1 MMRVHRLLRA
11 GLLTLGVLAGGLA
24 FGGSPALAGEG
35 LGITATF
42 GTAGSGSGQF
52 KEPAGVAVNQES
64 GDVYVVDRGDNRVE
78 RFSSAGAYEAQFNG
92 TEIDGA
98 PAGAGKAAPAKLSE
112 PSGIAIDNACHYQGL
127 SESECKTKD
136 PSNGDVY
143 VIDIGHNVIDKFNE
157 AGEYVGQLSFTEW
170 LLGVA
175 VDSSGNLWAYAK
187 SGFTVHEPSG
197 LGYVA
202 EFSEAGALEK
212 QCGTGRETFPG
223 LAVNS
228 ADDFF
233 LVFRFGQ
240 ALGKYNLGCGQ
251 QAASETEAINGV
263 SALAVDLA
271 TNDLYVGLGT
281 SLAQY
286 GPFGEPFSAPLY
298 RSGAR
303 SSMVAAS
310 GIAVNST
317 SHDVYVTDS
326 SRNLVDVFG
335 VGPSP
340 EVPKSEKAEVK
351 GPLVTFE
358 GELLGGESDYY
369 FAYNDNG
376 SSCEGGGRTP
386 EAKATG
392 TVKVSTTI
400 GVGLESTTQYKVCIV
415 ATSIYGQ
422 ATGLPLT
429 FTTGVEPPVIEEVST
444 PGVGPYEATIKAK
457 VNPENETVT
466 CLVQYGETTKYEEAP
481 VPCEQAS
488 LSGHGGQPASA
499 RLENLKPSTTYF
511 YRVLAKNTTLESGP
525 TEGTGHFK
533 TAAALV
539 PAIESEAV
547 SVETGKEAEPRAV
560 TFAAQVNPEL
570 QQTTNCVFKYGETEA
585 YGKEA
590 ACEPSQHFGRNIN
603 TAQGVHADVKGLL
616 AGVDYHYCVLVKDQT
631 GTSECKDQVFGP
643 PVAVTGA
650 VLSEVPGVAPGTTAT
665 IGGEVNPE
673 ELDTRYYVQ
682 YGETEAYGQV
692 APYPLRS
699 AEEVLKGLYPVPPGL
714 HAGSGKAPVTLGQK
728 GGPPD
733 VPLESLTSGTTYHYR
748 LVAYN
753 ADGTTYG
760 ADMTVRVL
768 PAPQVG
774 PASVSEV
781 TQSTATISTSVNPE
795 GLHTLYNLDVGTS
808 TAYGTPHPGDAGSGS
823 APVPLTFNLTGLQAG
838 TTYHFRLVASNG
850 DGSSSESDQTFTTA
864 APPEGPVEL
873 IKRPSEPGLVS
884 FIPIAFPVET
894 GPTTPKPLTNA
905 QKLAKALK
913 ACKKIKSKGKRT
925 KCEKQAR
932 KQYRPV
938 KKASKGAHKSR

>member
-223 LAVNS
+223 LAVDS

-400 GVGLESTTQYKVCIV
+400 GVGLEFTTQYKVCIV

-682 YGETEAYGQV
+682 YGETEAYGRV
-692 APYPLRS
+692 APYPCACRRS
-699 AEEVLKGLYPVPPGL
+699 TEGPVAGPAGL

-728 GGPPD
+728 GGRPD
-733 VPLESLTSGTTYHYR
+733 ISLESLTSRTTYHYR

-768 PAPQVG
+768 PAPVG

-808 TAYGTPHPGDAGSGS
+808 TAYGTPHPGDA
-823 APVPLTFNLTGLQAG
+823 VPRLGAGPAHVQPDRPPGRHDLPLPARGLQRRRLEQRIRPDVHDRRAAG
-838 TTYHFRLVASNG
+838 RAGRT
-850 DGSSSESDQTFTTA
+850 DQTSVRTGA
-864 APPEGPVEL
+864 
-873 IKRPSEPGLVS
+873 VS

-894 GPTTPKPLTNA
+894 GPTTPEPDQCPEA
-905 QKLAKALK
+905 RQGAEGVQEDQVERQADQVRKA
-913 ACKKIKSKGKRT
+913 
-925 KCEKQAR
+925 
-932 KQYRPV
+932 
-938 KKASKGAHKSR
+938 GA